1 MQIFTIGINDAGQRA
16 DKFLKKAC
24 PKLPHALLYKAF
36 RKKDIKCAGKRCLP
50 ETILQCGDELCVY
63 LPDNCFEIRKSQ
75 TAQQTAETLPKPEI
89 LFENHA
95 LAVLYKPVGIPVHAD
110 DSGTKDTLI
119 ARFLSYLIEKGDYL
133 PEAEQS
139 FTPALCNR
147 LDRNTE
153 GIVLAAKTAAS
164 LRCMNEKI
172 RLGEVQKQYL
182 CITVGAPPQK
192 KDIVT
197 AYHRKGDHNHVTLS
211 SIPASGFREIRTGYE
226 VLAQSNELSLLRVT
240 LYTGRTHQIRAQ
252 LAALHCPI
260 LGDARYGN
268 MDANKRYHERFQLL
282 AAYRIQFAFSSDDC
296 CLSTMNHQYF
306 RFVPSF
312 CKRYFPHIAIE

>member
-24 PKLPHALLYKAF
+24 PQLPHALLYKAF
-36 RKKDIKCAGKRCLP
+36 RKKDIKCSGKRCLP
-50 ETILQCGDELCVY
+50 ETILQCGDELRVY
-63 LPDNCFEIRKSQ
+63 LPDNCFAIRKTQ
-75 TAQQTAETLPKPEI
+75 TAQQTDQPLPKPEI

-95 LAVLYKPVGIPVHAD
+95 LAVLYKPAGIPVHAD
-110 DSGTKDTLI
+110 DCGTKDTLI

-133 PEAEQS
+133 PETEQS
-139 FTPALCNR
+139 FSPALCNR

-153 GIVLAAKTAAS
+153 GLVLGAKTAAA

-172 RLGEVQKQYL
+172 RLGEVQKEYL
-182 CITVGAPPQK
+182 CITAGSPPKK

-197 AYHRKGDHNHVTLS
+197 AYHCKGEHNQVALS
-211 SIPASGFREIRTGYE
+211 SLPAPGFREIRTGYE
-226 VLAQSNELSLLRVT
+226 VLAKTSDLSLLRVT

-260 LGDARYGN
+260 LGDARYGDIN
-268 MDANKRYHERFQLL
+268 ANKRYYERFQLL
-282 AAYRIQFAFSSDDC
+282 AAYRIRFAFSSEEC
-296 CLSTMNHQYF
+296 CLSSMNHQQF
-306 RFVPSF
+306 RFTPSF
-312 CKRYFPHIAIE
+312 CKRYFPDIVIE